1 MVTPERP
8 GTHVNMVR
16 DLLKEGGK
24 EWDIEL
30 VKGLFLPQDMDA
42 ILSIPMSDLVAKDR
56 LVWVED
62 KKGRFTVSS
71 TYKLARE
78 IEVED
83 HNASYSDLT
92 EMQGVWRGVWSM
104 NMPNKS
110 SIFLG
115 RPAMVF
121 CPLKILFLEE
131 RS

>member
-1 MVTPERP
+1 MVTPERL

-30 VKGLFLPQDMDA
+30 VKGLFLPHDMDA

-56 LVWVED
+56 LVWAED

-78 IEVED
+78 IEVEYR
-83 HNASYSDLT
+83 NASYSDLM
-92 EMQGVWRGVWSM
+92 EMHGV
-104 NMPNKS
+104 
-110 SIFLG
+110 
-115 RPAMVF
+115 
-121 CPLKILFLEE
+121 
-131 RS
+131 

>member
-1 MVTPERP
+1 
-8 GTHVNMVR
+8 MVR

-56 LVWVED
+56 LVWAED

-83 HNASYSDLT
+83 RNASYSDLT
-92 EMQGVWRGVWSM
+92 EMHGVWCGVWSM

>member
-1 MVTPERP
+1 
-8 GTHVNMVR
+8 
-16 DLLKEGGK
+16 
-24 EWDIEL
+24 
-30 VKGLFLPQDMDA
+30 MDA

-56 LVWVED
+56 LVWAED

-83 HNASYSDLT
+83 RNASYSDLM
-92 EMQGVWRGVWSM
+92 EMHGVWRGVWR